1 MTFPHHTEEE
11 FQSLLRRL
19 DLALDA
25 SNIGVWEHSLTKSE
39 VTWDQ
44 RMHKLYATDMTSP
57 VMPVEIWMKAIHP
70 EDLDAANADFEA
82 AALNK
87 ASYLSQFRIIWPNGE
102 IRHIRSKANYYIDAQ
117 GDPAFIGV
125 EWDVTADVELNRA
138 LAQQQQIAEE
148 RAEALQAT
156 RAQIEYAAE
165 HDYLTGLPNRRAF
178 DRYCQRIAAEM
189 SVQHFAMMHIDLD
202 RFKQVNDE
210 LGHDVGDLVLRNAA
224 NAIAAARGPQDFA
237 ARMGGDEFL
246 LIVVN
251 ESDLTRLKQRADRII
266 AEISR
271 GIEVNGERV
280 TTGASIGIAANPRR
294 SVQTLLRDSDLA
306 LYSAKRLG
314 RGQSQ
319 LFTSEL
325 TQKYHADRRLLSEFR
340 QALVQ
345 GAVLPHYQVQCD
357 ARSRETI
364 GLEAL
369 ARWQHPQRGLLLPE
383 QFLQLA
389 TDSAIIDQLDAA
401 ILKCVLADIRAWE
414 ARGLKVPVISV
425 NVSAR
430 RLASAELL
438 ADLDNLDIAPGSIC
452 FEIETTAELF
462 QPGSRVHTHLR
473 AARARGIEIAVVNLG
488 SGHSSLEALIAAR
501 PDRVKLDRQLVWPI
515 TGDQEQL
522 HMIRSLVDLAH
533 AFGMAVT
540 AQGVETAEHAEILR
554 NLGCDT
560 LQGYGFGQ
568 PAAPDTIDL
577 KSTRVKRD
585 FKG

>member
-473 AARARGIEIAVVNLG
+473 AARASGIEIAVVNLG